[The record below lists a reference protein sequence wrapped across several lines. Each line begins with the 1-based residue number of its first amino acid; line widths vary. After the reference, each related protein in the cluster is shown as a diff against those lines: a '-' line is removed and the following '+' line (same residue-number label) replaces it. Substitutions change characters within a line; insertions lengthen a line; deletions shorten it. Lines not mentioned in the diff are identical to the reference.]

1 MKIRTLRGRAALAA
15 AVAIIAAVVILG
27 TAIEVLAARQ
37 LHSALDRTL
46 RARAAEI
53 ARLSAT
59 APALLVTPAG
69 VLETPL
75 GGQQLSVEILD
86 KRGRIVA
93 RSLGLGARVLPA
105 VDLIAAA
112 TARGTTGYADGHV
125 GTEPVRMYVAP
136 LADVGGAAA
145 AGGAV
150 VIAAATG
157 TIQENLDRIRLF
169 VVLGGVGAALAAAAA
184 VWLLMA
190 RALQPLDELARVA
203 GEIEASGDSRR
214 RFPESASAE
223 EARRLGVTLNEM
235 LGALERARA
244 RERQFIADA
253 SHELRTPLTALR
265 GNAAYIARHGAD
277 PSALDDL
284 ALDAERVSRLVD
296 DLLALSREDAALPPN
311 ELVRLDELAREV
323 ASSDVDVDVQGPIE
337 VRGDR
342 AALERTLANLMENA
356 RRYGPAGG
364 RIRVSAHEEGDVAR
378 LAVEDDGDG
387 LAAADVSHAFER
399 FWRGRAARE
408 NGGSGLGLAIV
419 AATAAR
425 HGGRVVVEGSRFTIE
440 VPLLKNLSKSLATT
454 SGDSSE
460 KGTA

>member
-1 MKIRTLRGRAALAA
+1 MKVRTLRGRAALAA

-75 GGQQLSVEILD
+75 GGQQLSVEIVD

-93 RSLGLGARVLPA
+93 RSLGLGGRVLPA
-105 VDLIAAA
+105 AGLIAAA
-112 TARGTTGYADGHV
+112 TSHGTTAYADGRI

-136 LADVGGAAA
+136 LADIGGAAA

-157 TIQENLDRIRLF
+157 TIQENLHRIRLF
-169 VVLGGVGAALAAAAA
+169 VILGGIGAAVAAAAA

-190 RALQPLDELARVA
+190 RALRPLDELSRVA

-235 LGALERARA
+235 LGALERARE

-265 GNAAYIARHGAD
+265 GNAAYVARHGAD
-277 PSALDDL
+277 RETLDDL

-296 DLLALSREDAALPPN
+296 DLLALSREDAATAPR
-311 ELVRLDELAREV
+311 ELVRLDDLARD
-323 ASSDVDVDVQGPIE
+323 AAASDVDVDVPGPIE

-342 AALERTLANLMENA
+342 AALERTLTNLVENA

-364 RIRVSAHEEGDVAR
+364 RIRVSARADGDVAR
-378 LAVEDDGDG
+378 LAVEDEGSG
-387 LAAADVSHAFER
+387 LAETDVQHAFER
-399 FWRGRAARE
+399 FWRGRTARDTR
-408 NGGSGLGLAIV
+408 GSGLGLAIV
-419 AATAAR
+419 AATATR
-425 HGGRVVVEGSRFTIE
+425 HGGRVVVDGSRFTIE
-440 VPLLKNLSKSLATT
+440 LPLLKNLSKSAGTT
-454 SGDSSE
+454 DGDSF
-460 KGTA
+460 